1 MILYDLFDVKQACE
15 NQPAAAAVDK
25 MGVQGKAPDVAAI
38 MDRMWRLGHV

>member
-1 MILYDLFDVKQACE
+1 MILYDLFVVEQAFE

-38 MDRMWRLGHV
+38 MDRMWRSGHM